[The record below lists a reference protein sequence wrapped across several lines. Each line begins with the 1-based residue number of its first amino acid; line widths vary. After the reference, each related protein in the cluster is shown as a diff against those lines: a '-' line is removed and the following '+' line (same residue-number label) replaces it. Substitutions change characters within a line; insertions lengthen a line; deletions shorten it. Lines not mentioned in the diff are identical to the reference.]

1 MDNDKNQEMVITKNI
16 VEDSIEIK
24 YKDESTTHNPQVSID
39 LFKMTMQY
47 VDFLGV
53 EKFNFI
59 IND

>member
-1 MDNDKNQEMVITKNI
+1 MDDDKNQEMVITKNI
-16 VEDSIEIK
+16 VEDSIKIK
-24 YKDESTTHNPQVSID
+24 YEDESTTHNPQVSID

>member
-1 MDNDKNQEMVITKNI
+1 MDNDKNQEMVITENI

-24 YKDESTTHNPQVSID
+24 YEDESTTYNLQVSID